1 MDNPRVPSDSFELAF
16 FNLGTGAGE
25 CSSFHSAILQISLL
39 VPVVAVLTKYEAFL
53 DRAKSTLK
61 ERQGH
66 EPNKKQILS
75 YLDEQVMSNI
85 EKFTILTDLSISKMT
100 PVAETRKPAS
110 SPERELN
117 AQKPV
122 LGKATGP

>member
-85 EKFTILTDLSISKMT
+85 EKTKYPPAATVQTHRKHCCRMKVSRQEAVLISLS
-100 PVAETRKPAS
+100 R
-110 SPERELN
+110 
-117 AQKPV
+117 
-122 LGKATGP
+122 